1 MARSARCTQCPFC
14 TTRATLPALSPHYW
28 RFQQRFNTTRQ
39 SGTPKASRR
48 FRLPPF
54 ALPLFTPPP
63 YLSYSPNQESTHV
76 TRRAFGRMPG
86 QSTRAARNV
95 IARSSGGDE
104 KRALISRTRTL
115 LEELFRKLSK
125 RRELVVAGSVS
136 RGCHAITRELR
147 TYLATDTAAA
157 AVLCKFR
164 NFVRGKISKEN
175 PRAGEIVASSLTFPF
190 ARARAINSRRNEILG
205 AAFRKV
211 ITPGDTKK
219 RSLH

>member
-1 MARSARCTQCPFC
+1 MLVNDPFEVITFAASSTRVRARVVARSARCTQCPFC
-14 TTRATLPALSPHYW
+14 TTRASLPALSPHYR

-39 SGTPKASRR
+39 SVLQKHRGAFVAP
-48 FRLPPF
+48 FRPSLVH
-54 ALPLFTPPP
+54 P

-76 TRRAFGRMPG
+76 TRRGFGRMPG

-136 RGCHAITRELR
+136 RLSRVHPRTLILAFSNLPGDRHGRVVLR
-147 TYLATDTAAA
+147 
-157 AVLCKFR
+157 KFR
-164 NFVRGKISKEN
+164 NFVWGKIS
-175 PRAGEIVASSLTFPF
+175 
-190 ARARAINSRRNEILG
+190 
-205 AAFRKV
+205 
-211 ITPGDTKK
+211 
-219 RSLH
+219 